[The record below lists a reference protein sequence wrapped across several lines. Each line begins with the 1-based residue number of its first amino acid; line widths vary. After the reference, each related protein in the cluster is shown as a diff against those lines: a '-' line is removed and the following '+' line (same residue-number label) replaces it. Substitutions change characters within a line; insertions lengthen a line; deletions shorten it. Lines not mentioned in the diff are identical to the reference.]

1 MADPNR
7 ELDLEREGE
16 LADNT
21 EAAYPNSAE
30 QDLLDWAQHSSDP
43 EIQRL
48 VEQARAGDERPAG
61 RPYWQQALVGAW
73 QEVTARPQ
81 DFYGTAAVT
90 PELKRDAKLTANSVS
105 IATWLNFIS
114 TQPLLWFAFGA
125 LGPLRP
131 VASVGMNL
139 LLLRLTNNSATAT
152 AKSKRGHRCWS
163 LWSLLG
169 LIGLNV
175 VQSLL
180 AGMGTELMLSRS
192 KLQQR
197 KAEQLVEQTLS
208 EREAAVKQL
217 ETQDPQDPRFA
228 DVQSQCQQNR
238 QEMEQLERG
247 SPRWDALRART
258 RGTWAEERNQ
268 DWSQVKYANLPVC
281 KRVQRLEQQQ
291 SERAAAQRQE
301 LRALKNQRQQARSEK
316 QFLQQALPGKYE
328 RNFTQEGKLESGNEL
343 FGTAGLY
350 FYQNLV
356 KGNWAKLGFSLFFF
370 FLSLFTSFLAMGMSA
385 AMAKRSDAQRSR
397 SDAVASERDRWF
409 YELRRQMEQRHER
422 EQGQAPE
429 GSEPGTA
436 DGDGREPS

>member
-1 MADPNR
+1 MAELDR
-7 ELDLEREGE
+7 ELDREPS
-16 LADNT
+16 DNT
-21 EAAYPNSAE
+21 EAACPNSTE

-48 VEQARAGDERPAG
+48 VEQARAGDEQPAG
-61 RPYWQQALVGAW
+61 RPYWQQVLVGAW

-81 DFYGTAAVT
+81 DFYGTATVT

-114 TQPLLWFAFGA
+114 TQPLLWFTFGA

-152 AKSKRGHRCWS
+152 AKSKQGHRRWS
-163 LWSLLG
+163 RWSLLG

-197 KAEQLVEQTLS
+197 KAEQLAEQTLS

-238 QEMEQLERG
+238 QELQQLEHG
-247 SPRWDALRART
+247 SPPWEALRART
-258 RGTWAEERNQ
+258 HGTFAEERNQ
-268 DWSQVKYANLPVC
+268 DWSQVSYTNLPIC

-301 LRALKNQRQQARSEK
+301 LRALKNQRQQARSDK

-328 RNFTQEGKLESGNEL
+328 RNFTEEGKLESGNEL

-370 FLSLFTSFLAMGMSA
+370 FLSLFTSLLAMGMSM
-385 AMAKRSDAQRSR
+385 AMAQRTDAQRSR

-409 YELRRQMEQRHER
+409 DELRLQMEERHASER
-422 EQGQAPE
+422 DAALDLD
-429 GSEPGTA
+429 GSEPSTGDS
-436 DGDGREPS
+436 DGQRPS